1 MHILT
6 IVPAY
11 NEENSIFDVVSS
23 ITSLNPDVDILVIND
38 GSTDNTSLEARRAG
52 ALVIDLP
59 ANLGIGGAVQTGYI
73 YALKEGYD
81 ICVQIDGDGQHDPK
95 DLKRLTEP
103 IKKGQCDMVIGSRFI
118 IDSGYKSPVFR
129 NIGIKFF
136 SIVVSRVTG
145 TEIKDTTSGYRA
157 VNRNVIN
164 MFSKYYPTDYPEVE
178 TLVYAVRKGI
188 RIREVPVSMR
198 HRSMGKSSITPIKSL
213 YYMVKVTLSLL
224 IQP

>member
-145 TEIKDTTSGYRA
+145 TAIKDTTSGYRA

>member
-103 IKKGQCDMVIGSRFI
+103 IRKGQCDMVIGSRFI